1 MKVVIRTPSAADV
14 CGRLA
19 KRLCINADA
28 CIVVVA
34 RTPLVQKTDQNRGSI
49 LPLGG
54 RRVKTTPSR
63 RRNAACGR
71 RGHAHR
77 AGNMAPRRPVP
88 RAGRGR
94 GGGRIACVAPWCGVG
109 VGVGDARCRAWLLV
123 RVPYQLSLCRRSPGG
138 ASPLST
144 YNFPEKYVLK
154 ITYYHCS

>member
-88 RAGRGR
+88 RG
-94 GGGRIACVAPWCGVG
+94 GGGRTNCLRCAVVWGGGWGWGCPMPCLAACAC
-109 VGVGDARCRAWLLV
+109 A
-123 RVPYQLSLCRRSPGG
+123 LS
-138 ASPLST
+138 
-144 YNFPEKYVLK
+144 V
-154 ITYYHCS
+154 ITMPPVSRWSQPTVHL